1 MMEIMINVNEAVVA
15 AVNRLAMAVE
25 ALAGKKEENAPV
37 EVKEHIP
44 YGRQIAQDFPMAN
57 VGVQQQLAT
66 QAQETPVQQTTP
78 VTQQQVAPAQAA
90 PVQTA
95 PVQTTPVQQTAPI
108 QQAAPV
114 QPQVATTAQTY
125 TLDDLSRAAIPLMDN
140 GKQAQLLD
148 LIAQF
153 GVTSLPELPAAQ
165 YGAFAT
171 ALRGLGAQI

>member
-15 AVNRLAMAVE
+15 AVNRLAMAAEV
-25 ALAGKKEENAPV
+25 LAGKKEETVPV
-37 EVKEHIP
+37 EKTERIP

-78 VTQQQVAPAQAA
+78 VQP
-90 PVQTA
+90 
-95 PVQTTPVQQTAPI
+95 TPVQQATPVQVAPVTPQSAPV
-108 QQAAPV
+108 QQAAPA